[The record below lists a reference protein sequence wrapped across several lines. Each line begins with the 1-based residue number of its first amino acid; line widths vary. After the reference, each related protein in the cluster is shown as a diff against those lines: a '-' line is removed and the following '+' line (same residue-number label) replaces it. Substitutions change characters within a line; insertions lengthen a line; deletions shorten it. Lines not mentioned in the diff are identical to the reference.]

1 MAPLENFL
9 TDKEK
14 ARARKRMKILR
25 LLKNGLTVREVAKRL
40 EVSTATVI
48 KTKKCFTKRKQ
59 KKEPGENMDLSS
71 KTARRWVWG

>member
-1 MAPLENFL
+1 MSSLENFL

-14 ARARKRMKILR
+14 TRARKRMGILR
-25 LLKNGLTVREVAKRL
+25 LLRSGLTVREVAKRL

-48 KTKKCFTKRKQ
+48 KTKKCFSKRKQ
-59 KKEPGENMDLSS
+59 KREPGENMDLSS